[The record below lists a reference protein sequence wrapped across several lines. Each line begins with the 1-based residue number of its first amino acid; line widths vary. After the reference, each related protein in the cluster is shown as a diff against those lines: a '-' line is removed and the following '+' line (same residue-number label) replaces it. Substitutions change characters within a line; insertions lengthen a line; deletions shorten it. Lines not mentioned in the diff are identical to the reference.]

1 MVVFNGISHVVLWT
15 ISVLYGGI
23 LSEEFGTC
31 PIKHTV
37 ICCPFYVAACLSM
50 TRFVSDLWI
59 LCFHILIIGAL
70 LSSLSHDTAF
80 SMDGLAHQLTVIMLC
95 CAQRYLCAVE
105 DLLFTRSV
113 CRVVASCVCE
123 HLSDEQVQTAR

>member
-1 MVVFNGISHVVLWT
+1 MDRIFYTGVILLLDRLAVFYFSSGSSRLLCCKSSAVSFILLMVVFNGISHVVLWT

-50 TRFVSDLWI
+50 TRFVSDL
-59 LCFHILIIGAL
+59 
-70 LSSLSHDTAF
+70 
-80 SMDGLAHQLTVIMLC
+80 
-95 CAQRYLCAVE
+95 
-105 DLLFTRSV
+105 
-113 CRVVASCVCE
+113 
-123 HLSDEQVQTAR
+123 